1 MRQLRESFPHRTRL
15 VISHRLSTLRGAETV
30 VVLDEGRIV
39 EVGTHEDLLRGGG
52 VYAEIFLEQMVE
64 NELEAL

>member
-1 MRQLRESFPHRTRL
+1 
-15 VISHRLSTLRGAETV
+15 
-30 VVLDEGRIV
+30 VLDQGRIV

-52 VYAEIFLEQMVE
+52 VYAEIFMEQMVE